1 MVWYLLLIVAAALER
16 LAELSRRNLA
26 AGRCSQFVPGVARVA
41 GGPLSHPTFDAVVV
55 EGAALPLVHTAW
67 IPHPVFLVLNAAR
80 LRTPIKV
87 ENTARSRA

>member
-26 AGRCSQFVPGVARVA
+26 AGRCSQFVPGVA
-41 GGPLSHPTFDAVVV
+41 
-55 EGAALPLVHTAW
+55 HTAW
-67 IPHPVFLVLNAAR
+67 IPHPVFSLLNAAR
-80 LRTPIKV
+80 PRTPIKV